1 MFILSDKNSN
11 KPVSHSAIEGRKIH
25 IFEEHISPHEV
36 IFGNRILEI
45 VSSYATQ
52 VALNHSSVHCRTA
65 GIDFVRFF
73 APAKRGDV
81 LTCKSSVNRSWKN
94 TMEVGVKVIAEDFR
108 SLEQKHILS
117 AYFTYE
123 AYDSENKPLPVPSAR
138 WETKEQK
145 RRFMDAEKRRNLR
158 FKRSQKD
165 F

>member
-1 MFILSDKNSN
+1 MFTLSDKSFN
-11 KPVSHSAIEGRKIH
+11 KPVSDSAIEGRKIP

-52 VALNHSSVHCRTA
+52 VSLNHSGVHCRTA

-73 APAKRGDV
+73 SPAKRGDV
-81 LTCKSSVNRSWKN
+81 LTCKASVNRSWKN

-108 SLEQKHILS
+108 TLEQKHILS

-123 AYDSENKPLPVPSAR
+123 AYDSDSRPFPVPFAI

-145 RRFMDAEKRRNLR
+145 RRFVEAEKRRNLR
-158 FKRSQKD
+158 LKRSESVL
-165 F
+165 

>member
-11 KPVSHSAIEGRKIH
+11 KPVSSSAIEGRKIH
-25 IFEEHISPHEV
+25 IFDEHISPHEV
-36 IFGNRILEI
+36 VFGNRILDI
-45 VSSYATQ
+45 VSTYATQ
-52 VALNHSSVHCRTA
+52 VAHNHSGLHCRTA

-73 APAKRGDV
+73 APAKRGDD
-81 LTCKSSVNRSWKN
+81 LICKASVNRCWKN

-123 AYDSENKPLPVPSAR
+123 SIDSENNPLLIPMVI

-145 RRFMDAEKRRNLR
+145 RRYLEAEKRRTLR
-158 FKRSQKD
+158 IKRSEK
-165 F
+165 